1 MASFGWRGFDD
12 SHPLA
17 HTGLRIDRYSA
28 CTAALSDLRIT
39 SDPHAAGVVPQPPS
53 NLLQM
58 DGEPHATLRQLLSPH
73 LSAAAAGRLAPGLR
87 ELAASCVGEIVRAKD
102 QRDLMTDLIERI
114 VLHCAFEI
122 VGIPPDARAT
132 FAQHLRAMRGILEPD
147 LAGAARQSAS
157 IGSLELLR
165 AFDQHVQRN
174 RSPAGVLRDAVDALA
189 DQSIPEEQVLSTL
202 VVLLHGGYEN
212 PINFL
217 GSVLVY
223 GLKQA
228 ADGGLRPDATSTAVI
243 EELLR
248 WSSPVRGV
256 ARWAAAPVEIDT
268 WRLERG
274 ESVWIDLEAANRD
287 PANHK
292 TPDEPTFTDPGPH
305 LAFGYGRHRC
315 PGSAIAQLQAAVVLD
330 VMDELSVYSPTL
342 GEVEWRVGLVG
353 QGPTR
358 VPVAFRPR

>member
-1 MASFGWRGFDD
+1 MASFGSRGFDN
-12 SHPLA
+12 SHPSA
-17 HTGLRIDRYSA
+17 HSGLRIDRYSA
-28 CTAALSDLRIT
+28 CTEALSDLRIT
-39 SDPHAAGVVPQPPS
+39 SDPHAAGVVQQPSS

-58 DGEPHATLRQLLSPH
+58 DGEPHAILRQLLSPH
-73 LSAAAAGRLAPGLR
+73 LSSAAAGRLAPGLR
-87 ELAASCVGEIVRAKD
+87 ALAASCVQEIVRAKD
-102 QRDLMTDLIERI
+102 ERDLMRDLVEPI

-122 VGIPPDARAT
+122 AGIPPDARAT

-174 RSPAGVLRDAVDALA
+174 RNPVGLLRDAVDAVA
-189 DQSIPEEQVLSTL
+189 DKSIPEEQVLNTL

-223 GLKQA
+223 GLKQV
-228 ADGGLRPDATSTAVI
+228 ADGGARPDATSPAVI

-256 ARWAAAPVEIDT
+256 ARWASAPVEIDT

-274 ESVWIDLEAANRD
+274 DSVWIDLEAANHD

-315 PGSAIAQLQAAVVLD
+315 PGSAIARLQAAVVLD
-330 VMDELSVYSPTL
+330 VMDELAAYSPTL
-342 GEVEWRVGLVG
+342 GEVDWRVGIVG
-353 QGPTR
+353 RGPAR
-358 VPVAFRPR
+358 VPIAFRP